1 MGNATLILGESGSG
15 KSTSL
20 RELDN
25 KTTVIINVLDKPL
38 PFKGYRSKYN
48 LESKN
53 YLATDNAE
61 IILRA
66 IKKVNDERPDITTL
80 IIDDFQYILANEFMR
95 RASEIGYRKFTDIGS
110 NAWKIVKALTDSR
123 GDLDCF
129 ILTHNYIDVDGKSK
143 IRTIGKMLDDKVN
156 LEGMFTV
163 ILHTMFV
170 EGQYK
175 FLTNSDGIHMAKS
188 PMGMFTDKLI
198 DNDLLYVK
206 KTINNYNQ
214 QEEI

>member
-20 RELDN
+20 RDLDN

-38 PFKGYRSKYN
+38 PFKGYKSKYN
-48 LESKN
+48 MESKN

-61 IILRA
+61 MILRA
-66 IKKVNDERPDITTL
+66 IKKLNDERLDVKTL
-80 IIDDFQYILANEFMR
+80 VIDDFQYILANEYMR
-95 RASEIGYRKFTDIGS
+95 RASEVGYRKFTDIGS
-110 NAWKIVKALTDSR
+110 NAWKIVKALTEARD
-123 GDLDCF
+123 DLDCF
-129 ILTHNYIDVDGKSK
+129 ILTHNYVDVDGKSK

-163 ILHTMFV
+163 ILHTMLV
-170 EGQYK
+170 DNEYK

-188 PMGMFTDKLI
+188 PMGMFTDKII
-198 DNDLLYVK
+198 DNNLLNVK

-214 QEEI
+214 EDN

>member
-20 RELDN
+20 RDLDN

-38 PFKGYRSKYN
+38 PFKGYKAKYN

-61 IILRA
+61 MILRA
-66 IKKVNDERPDITTL
+66 IKKLNDERLDIKTL
-80 IIDDFQYILANEFMR
+80 IIDDFQYVLANEYMR
-95 RASEIGYRKFTDIGS
+95 RASEVGYRKFTDIGS
-110 NAWKIVKALTDSR
+110 NAWKIVKALTEARD
-123 GDLDCF
+123 DLDCF
-129 ILTHNYIDVDGKSK
+129 ILTHNYVDVDGKSK

-163 ILHTMFV
+163 ILHTMLV
-170 EGQYK
+170 DNEYK

-188 PMGMFTDKLI
+188 PMGMFTDKII
-198 DNDLLYVK
+198 DNNLLNVK

-214 QEEI
+214 EDN

>member
-20 RELDN
+20 RDLDN

-38 PFKGYRSKYN
+38 PFKGYKAKYN

-61 IILRA
+61 MILRA
-66 IKKVNDERPDITTL
+66 IKKLNDERLDVKTL
-80 IIDDFQYILANEFMR
+80 VIDDFQYILANEYMR
-95 RASEIGYRKFTDIGS
+95 RASEVGYRKFTDIGS
-110 NAWKIVKALTDSR
+110 NAWKIVKALTEARD
-123 GDLDCF
+123 DLDCF
-129 ILTHNYIDVDGKSK
+129 ILTHNYVDVDGKSK

-163 ILHTMFV
+163 ILHTMLV
-170 EGQYK
+170 DNEYK

-188 PMGMFTDKLI
+188 PMGMFTDKII
-198 DNDLLYVK
+198 DNNLLNVK

-214 QEEI
+214 EDN